1 MGPAGD
7 PAQKHSHDDGRLSLE
22 AASRALAPSLR
33 DKDADLR
40 RRAAEDS
47 SEFHASQNLSQQL
60 AQLAAKVLGR
70 LGSAAAGEVKALSRL
85 LEVGVKGNTDVKAH
99 PTRHLPACRIQTLM
113 HGSAPTLNLSHTGM

>member
-1 MGPAGD
+1 MRKGPKTL
-7 PAQKHSHDDGRLSLE
+7 PRLRHYGRLSLE

-60 AQLAAKVLGR
+60 AQLAAKGFGALGLR
-70 LGSAAAGEVKALSRL
+70 SRRRGEGLVTAS
-85 LEVGVKGNTDVKAH
+85 GG
-99 PTRHLPACRIQTLM
+99 
-113 HGSAPTLNLSHTGM
+113 GG